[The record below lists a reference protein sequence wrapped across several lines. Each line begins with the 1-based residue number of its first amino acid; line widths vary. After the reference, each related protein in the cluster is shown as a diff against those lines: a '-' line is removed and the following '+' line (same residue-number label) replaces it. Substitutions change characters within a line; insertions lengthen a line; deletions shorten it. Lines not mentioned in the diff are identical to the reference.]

1 MGEWAARPENAPKEL
16 NVRLRILPVVVIAI
30 LIALAVVPALATACT
45 TIIVGKD
52 LTADGSVLIS
62 HNEEDSGTVVMHY
75 VVQPA
80 GRGGDYELYSGG
92 SAAEPNRT
100 VAYIGTSVW
109 DKNYI
114 PGDFIGGVNRHQVAI
129 YNNMTYSRWY
139 PEDPWE
145 VHPGG
150 VMWTEF
156 NILASLQA
164 KTARQAVK
172 IMGNLSETLG
182 LSCDPG
188 TSFGI
193 ADANEGWWIDIARGG
208 QWVAQRVPDDEAQVI
223 ANCFRIGE
231 VDFSDQED
239 FLWSS
244 NLVGYAVDKGWYD
257 PTSGEPFNFA
267 EAYGSP
273 ESLAD
278 PYNTVRHEMV
288 QQRLDTLDAVTPK
301 DLMDIMS
308 WHFEG
313 TEYDLS
319 DGYTT
324 SPHTMPGVRSI
335 CRNNTQVSEVAQ
347 LRNWMPAEVGAV
359 VWTSM
364 RTPCSGVYVP
374 WYMGISDV
382 PEPYTTGTDEVSEG
396 SAWWAFRDL
405 DVFVNSHYKGVIPT
419 VRATWGTFQDEM
431 LADQAGFERQVLRV
445 YKKDPAKARAM
456 LTAYSGGLGMQA
468 YETAGTLLEQLS
480 AE

>member
-1 MGEWAARPENAPKEL
+1 
-16 NVRLRILPVVVIAI
+16 
-30 LIALAVVPALATACT
+30 
-45 TIIVGKD
+45 
-52 LTADGSVLIS
+52 
-62 HNEEDSGTVVMHY
+62 
-75 VVQPA
+75 
-80 GRGGDYELYSGG
+80 
-92 SAAEPNRT
+92 
-100 VAYIGTSVW
+100 
-109 DKNYI
+109 
-114 PGDFIGGVNRHQVAI
+114 
-129 YNNMTYSRWY
+129 
-139 PEDPWE
+139 
-145 VHPGG
+145 
-150 VMWTEF
+150 
-156 NILASLQA
+156 
-164 KTARQAVK
+164 
-172 IMGNLSETLG
+172 MGNLSETLG

-267 EAYGSP
+267 EVYGSP

-288 QQRLDTLDAVTPK
+288 QQRLDTLDAITPE

-347 LRNWMPAEVGAV
+347 LRGTGCRRGRRGRLDEHADAV
-359 VWTSM
+359 
-364 RTPCSGVYVP
+364 PGVYVP

-382 PEPYTTGTDEVSEG
+382 PEPYKTGTDEVSEG

-405 DVFVNSHYKGVIPT
+405 DVYVNSHYKDTIPT
-419 VRATWGTFQDEM
+419 VRATWETFQAQM
-431 LADQAGFERQVLRV
+431 LADQAGFERAGAQGLQEGPGERRGDADRLLGWPRHAGLRNGRN
-445 YKKDPAKARAM
+445 AARA
-456 LTAYSGGLGMQA
+456 AVGGVI
-468 YETAGTLLEQLS
+468 E
-480 AE
+480 